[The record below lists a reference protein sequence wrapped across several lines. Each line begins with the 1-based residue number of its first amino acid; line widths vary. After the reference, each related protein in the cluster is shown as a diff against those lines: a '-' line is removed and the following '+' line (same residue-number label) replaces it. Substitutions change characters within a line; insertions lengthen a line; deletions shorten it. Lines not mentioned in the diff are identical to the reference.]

1 MLRPFF
7 IHCRPSADH
16 DERFDTVMMMNG
28 SVAVLNNISRDLTG
42 TSGLAI
48 DETWMGPETRWQER
62 TALLDFLSEEIER
75 ALANDDEPIV
85 FCTLMSYNAGNAIRL
100 LENLKRAFG
109 SRLRTG
115 VGGQLTR
122 VHPEAYVNNPAIDHV
137 SVGDAEVTLG
147 PLLLERKRFVRGYKM
162 VTAVD
167 HYATP
172 LYENYLGLDSRLDEM
187 SRYEFGP
194 FRGIRQLVTESVRGC
209 SWANA
214 YKVCKFCSLQ
224 GVDTAPMFRSIPD
237 HLRIER
243 ELAERHGAN
252 WIFDVSNLWLPTVNK
267 MDAQAWLR
275 NYLRLKEMVGGPAL
289 NRYVYMTSNT
299 LTPSSARLLYQ
310 AGVRIVYIGLD
321 GWDAATNR
329 ALYKPKVH
337 AWKPLAACRDAGIK
351 VRTSTVI
358 GSGLTRENIR
368 ALPDFVANTLAEYG
382 DTILSWGNFLEI
394 VLPGSENWQ
403 HFERE
408 SERHDIVEVKDI
420 FRFFRE
426 HGYLPLDLED
436 RLTELRIR
444 HHEHDVPFED
454 VIAARDAAVAAV
466 KQSSAFSVT
475 IRECEKL
482 DAPPD

>member
-7 IHCRPSADH
+7 VHCRPSADH

-28 SVAVLNNISRDLTG
+28 SVAVLNRIAGEMTG
-42 TSGLAI
+42 TPGLAI
-48 DETWMGPETRWQER
+48 DETWMGSDPQWQKPD
-62 TALLDFLSEEIER
+62 ALFDFLSEEIER
-75 ALANDDEPIV
+75 ALSNDDEPVV
-85 FCTLMSYNAGNAIRL
+85 FCTLMSYNAVNAIRL
-100 LENLKRAFG
+100 VENLKRVFG

-122 VHPEAYVNNPAIDHV
+122 VNPEAYINNPAIDHV
-137 SVGDAEVTLG
+137 SVGDAEVTLA
-147 PLLLERKRFVRGYKM
+147 PLLLERKRFVRGYKSI
-162 VTAVD
+162 TPD
-167 HYATP
+167 NHYAAP
-172 LYENYLGLDSRLDEM
+172 LYEHYLGLESRLDEM

-224 GVDTAPMFRSIPD
+224 GVETAPLFRNIPD

-243 ELAERHGAN
+243 ELAEQHGAN
-252 WIFDVSNLWLPTVNK
+252 WIFDVSNLWLPTVNQ

-275 NYLRLKEMVGGPAL
+275 HYLRLKEQVGGPSL
-289 NRYVYMTSNT
+289 SRYVYMTSNA
-299 LTPSSARLLYQ
+299 LTQSSARLLYQ
-310 AGVRIVYIGLD
+310 AGVRVVYIGLD
-321 GWDAATNR
+321 GWDAGTNR
-329 ALYKPKVH
+329 ALYKPKIH

-368 ALPDFVANTLAEYG
+368 ALPDFVSNTLAEFG

-394 VLPGSENWQ
+394 VLPGSEDWQ
-403 HFERE
+403 NFERE
-408 SERHDIVEVKDI
+408 SERHDLVEVMDI

-426 HGYLPLDLED
+426 HGYLPLDMED
-436 RLTELRIR
+436 RLTELRIQHYER
-444 HHEHDVPFED
+444 DVPFD
-454 VIAARDAAVAAV
+454 DIIASRDAAVAAV

-475 IRECEKL
+475 IRESEKL
-482 DAPPD
+482 DAPRD